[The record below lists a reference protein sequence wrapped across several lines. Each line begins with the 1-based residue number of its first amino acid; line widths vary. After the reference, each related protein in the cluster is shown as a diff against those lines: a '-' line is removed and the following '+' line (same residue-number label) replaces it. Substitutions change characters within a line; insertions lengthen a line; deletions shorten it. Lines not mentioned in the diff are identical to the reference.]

1 MILQKSYKY
10 AILTEHD
17 DELKNVANDLVLL
30 YHTITSKS
38 RNIEIIQICIYLIR
52 IVCYDK

>member
-38 RNIEIIQICIYLIR
+38 RNIENYSNMHISYKNRML
-52 IVCYDK
+52 